1 MSRVLIIDD
10 SEETCGVI
18 ADILSGEGYEVTSA
32 AEGATGLAQAIAT
45 HPDLILCDIMMP
57 GISGFEVLSALRREP
72 STAVTPV
79 IFLTGI
85 GGPEAVRAGM
95 NSGADDYLLKPVLPG
110 DLIATVAARLERSAA
125 VRREAESSL
134 QELTEEL
141 AASLLPDQFLTPL
154 TAVMGLASLLMEEGA
169 IQAGDIGEVGRGIL
183 EAGQALQELIERFL
197 TYAELQ
203 AATSVVPSSIQ
214 GAKAFETAREEAN
227 GRALRAHRS
236 DDLQVSGVPTPVP
249 MVSDHWRWLIRELVD
264 NALKFSRAGSP
275 IAVDLT
281 SSSGE
286 PTLTVR
292 DRGPG
297 LLPEDLKS
305 LAQRVPFLR
314 RSPHQAGLGLGL
326 GVVRRL
332 LHLYGGTLSF
342 ETAAGEGTTARVR
355 FPPPPATPS
364 TPSKE
369 SRRTTTVRH
378 LKR

>member
-10 SEETCGVI
+10 SEETCVVI
-18 ADILSGEGYEVTSA
+18 ADILRGEGYEVTSA

-85 GGPEAVRAGM
+85 GGPEAVRVGM

-134 QELTEEL
+134 QELTEDL

-183 EAGQALQELIERFL
+183 EAGQVLQELIERFL

-203 AATSVVPSSIQ
+203 AATSAVPSSIQ
-214 GAKAFETAREEAN
+214 GAKAFETAREEAK

-249 MVSDHWRWLIRELVD
+249 MAADHWRWLIRELVD

-275 IAVDLT
+275 IAVNLT

-292 DRGPG
+292 DRGQG
-297 LLPEDLKS
+297 LVSEDVEA
-305 LAQRVPFLR
+305 LAHRVPFLR
-314 RSPHQAGLGLGL
+314 RSPRQAGLGLGL
-326 GVVRRL
+326 SVVRRL
-332 LHLYGGTLSF
+332 LQLYGGTLSF
-342 ETAAGEGTTARVR
+342 ETAAGEGTTAHVR

-364 TPSKE
+364 TPHKE
-369 SRRTTTVRH
+369 SRRNTTVRH